1 MIVTVSLDLPK
12 RRSARILTSPRV
24 TVSPAIDH
32 PIGHATGTLTAPEA
46 AVAGWRICA
55 LASRDAAVAVLTAKI
70 VPHMFRIM
78 LTGVLPRTPVL
89 LIIPARG
96 QAGWRTCHR
105 SFNGI

>member
-1 MIVTVSLDLPK
+1 LQAGEFVRWPRETPLLP
-12 RRSARILTSPRV
+12 
-24 TVSPAIDH
+24 
-32 PIGHATGTLTAPEA
+32 
-46 AVAGWRICA
+46 
-55 LASRDAAVAVLTAKI
+55 VLTAKI

>member
-1 MIVTVSLDLPK
+1 
-12 RRSARILTSPRV
+12 
-24 TVSPAIDH
+24 
-32 PIGHATGTLTAPEA
+32 
-46 AVAGWRICA
+46 
-55 LASRDAAVAVLTAKI
+55 VLTAKI

-89 LIIPARG
+89 LIIPSGSTLNQQHTVAGEVAIIPEPECPHQRERSYRETARVSGPARG

>member
-1 MIVTVSLDLPK
+1 M
-12 RRSARILTSPRV
+12 
-24 TVSPAIDH
+24 
-32 PIGHATGTLTAPEA
+32 GTLTAPDA

-105 SFNGI
+105 SFNDI

>member
-1 MIVTVSLDLPK
+1 
-12 RRSARILTSPRV
+12 
-24 TVSPAIDH
+24 
-32 PIGHATGTLTAPEA
+32 
-46 AVAGWRICA
+46 
-55 LASRDAAVAVLTAKI
+55 VLTAKI

-89 LIIPARG
+89 LIIPEPECPHQRERFYRETARVSGPARG

>member
-1 MIVTVSLDLPK
+1 VQVSK
-12 RRSARILTSPRV
+12 VARHSTGSINRSIYVPPTGFE
-24 TVSPAIDH
+24 PA
-32 PIGHATGTLTAPEA
+32 LTAPEA

>member
-24 TVSPAIDH
+24 TVSPRNRPPYRARN
-32 PIGHATGTLTAPEA
+32 TLTAPEA